1 MKMIKS
7 MTGYGSASGPSGKL
21 DVTIEVK
28 SVNNRYL
35 DCSIRMPRIYSFAE
49 DALKSKVQSYIS
61 RGKVDVFVTVDA
73 SKADDV
79 KVSVNEPVLT
89 GYINALNQMADKYG
103 LENDMSVVSLSR
115 LPDVLLVEKE
125 EADSEAIIK
134 DFCAILE
141 NALMSYN
148 AMRERE
154 GEKLKADMSARLDE
168 IKRLTDMAEVRS
180 PKTVEEYRLKLL
192 TRMQE
197 VLEAKEIDESRILTE
212 AAIFADRV
220 AVNEEIVR
228 LNSHIEQLRSMLNGD
243 GPIGRKLDF
252 LVQEFNREANTL
264 GSKGNDLE
272 MAKIVVDLKAEI
284 EKIREQCQNVE

>member
-1 MKMIKS
+1 MIKS
-7 MTGYGSASGPSGKL
+7 MTGYGSASGTSGKL

-103 LENDMSVVSLSR
+103 LKNDMSVVSLSR

-141 NALMSYN
+141 NALMSYD

-180 PKTVEEYRLKLL
+180 PKTVEEYRLKL
-192 TRMQE
+192 
-197 VLEAKEIDESRILTE
+197 IC
-212 AAIFADRV
+212 
-220 AVNEEIVR
+220 
-228 LNSHIEQLRSMLNGD
+228 
-243 GPIGRKLDF
+243 IG
-252 LVQEFNREANTL
+252 
-264 GSKGNDLE
+264 
-272 MAKIVVDLKAEI
+272 
-284 EKIREQCQNVE
+284 